1 MKMPARRVIDPLEGS
16 TVRAQGYPD
25 AKLYENGSLRCVM
38 TGSASMEPGELEDYV
53 EKLERRIEIL
63 AKENAALTMTLN
75 KLMREN
81 MKLKSERKNLE
92 KKLSLMDAH
101 TPVRFDPEL
110 QKE

>member
-1 MKMPARRVIDPLEGS
+1 
-16 TVRAQGYPD
+16 
-25 AKLYENGSLRCVM
+25 
-38 TGSASMEPGELEDYV
+38 MEPGELEDYV